1 MNDYCVQDLILAGVK
16 WEIADVPCALRAKWN
31 AASAPIATQP
41 QSDTN
46 SSHAST
52 RAAVV
57 PPIAPSC
64 TVTQDAADSM
74 ARRPVDVDGLV
85 RMIAELNHPLRAV
98 ATGTVFPN
106 IAKNPNGLVIVTDVP
121 GAEDDATGK
130 ILSGPSGELMDKMLA
145 AIGMS
150 RDNVSI
156 IPIVFWRTPG
166 GRTPTNEELSLARP
180 FVMRLIEFLSPRAIL
195 TLGATPA
202 SEIAG
207 IKLSTAHGRLCN
219 TSDGVPVM
227 PIYHPNYLL
236 LKPSAK
242 RDVWTALQDLQNLL
256 KNQ

>member
-1 MNDYCVQDLILAGVK
+1 MNDNCVQDLILAGVK
-16 WEIADVPCALRAKWN
+16 WEIADVPCALRAKWG
-31 AASAPIATQP
+31 AASAASVP
-41 QSDTN
+41 QSQTAQN
-46 SSHAST
+46 GGHVGA

-74 ARRPVDVDGLV
+74 ARRPADVDGML
-85 RMIAELNHPLRAV
+85 RMIGELNHPLRAA

-130 ILSGPSGELMDKMLA
+130 ILSGASGELLDKMLA

-156 IPIVFWRTPG
+156 VPIVFWRTPG
-166 GRTPTNEELSLARP
+166 GRTPTTDELSLARP
-180 FVMRLIEFLSPRAIL
+180 FVSRLLEMLSPRAIL

-202 SEIAG
+202 LEIANV
-207 IKLSTAHGRLCN
+207 KLSTAHGALCK

-242 RDVWTALQDLQNLL
+242 RDVWTALQELQNLL
-256 KNQ
+256 KN